1 MNDNRCLAIRFN
13 PPGPQTFK
21 TVTLWPNMVD
31 DSNVLTQA
39 MLPDTDTKYIVKY
52 DFTLSSTITIPDR
65 CILEFDGGSIS
76 GGTINMNDALVVN
89 IYNYSVFSNTTLSGD
104 YESIEGLRLQSFTGG
119 NI

>member
-1 MNDNRCLAIRFN
+1 MPDNRCLVLKFN
-13 PPGPQTFK
+13 PPGPVTYK
-21 TVTLWPNMVD
+21 TLTLWPNMVD

-76 GGTINMNDALVVN
+76 GGTINMNNALVVN
-89 IYNYSVFSNTTLSGD
+89 IYNYAVFNNTALSGD
-104 YESIEGLRLQSFTGG
+104 YEAIEGLRLQSFTGG